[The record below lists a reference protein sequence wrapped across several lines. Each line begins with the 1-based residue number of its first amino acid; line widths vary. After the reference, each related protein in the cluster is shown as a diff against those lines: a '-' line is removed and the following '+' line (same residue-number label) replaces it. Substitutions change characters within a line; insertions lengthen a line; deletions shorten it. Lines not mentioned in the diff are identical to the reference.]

1 MRIYRCFHDANFPT
15 GARIVLDESEAQ
27 HLGSVRRAEVGDQVH
42 LFNGRGVECAA
53 TIEEARKKSV
63 TLLVGA
69 PLRQQPTP
77 TRRTVLAVAITKGSD
92 YDDMLQRSIEL
103 GVTDFQPLLT
113 DRTIVELDPF
123 KIQKRLERW
132 QRISIEALK
141 QCERLWLPVLE
152 PPLPLD
158 EYLRQGSAPTRIV
171 LRERAGSIPPL
182 AELLHNHRADSVAM
196 LIGPEG
202 GWSPADI
209 EEIEAAGC
217 LPATLGGDA
226 ILRTE
231 TAALAALALRGATN

>member
-77 TRRTVLAVAITKGSD
+77 PRRTVLAVAITKGSD

-158 EYLRQGSAPTRIV
+158 EYLRQGSAPHPHRPA
-171 LRERAGSIPPL
+171 RARRLDPSARRVAPQSPRRFRRH
-182 AELLHNHRADSVAM
+182 AHR
-196 LIGPEG
+196 PRG
-202 GWSPADI
+202 GLVP
-209 EEIEAAGC
+209 
-217 LPATLGGDA
+217 GGH
-226 ILRTE
+226 
-231 TAALAALALRGATN
+231 RGD